1 MSSVRRTSCLSYL
14 PQHRRKFTTKK
25 NKTWDGDG
33 ILRVSGGYAQLEDAT
48 GREMGKAACNGPLL
62 PESKLSIGGK
72 EIEIDSLLSKKDY
85 LSSKSSSSS
94 RNLKTGPDVNV
105 KTPLPKPRPTP
116 KVIPAEAKAESKKTL
131 NHAAP
136 KSLATQSRFKNPV
149 LETTVLEKRGGPDPT
164 PRHDPSAPGS
174 LVLTRVENVPK
185 GKQVVDVVVD
195 PLLSKHL
202 RNHQREGVK
211 FLYECVMDIKDFGGQ
226 GAILADDMGL
236 GKTLQTITLLWTL
249 LKQNPIYEDPPVIKK
264 ALIVCPATLINNWKK
279 EFRKWLDAQRLGA
292 LIVDHNH
299 KRITYFTMG
308 RTYSVI
314 VISYEKLRSN
324 IDDLQKG
331 HGIDIVIA
339 DEGHRLKKE
348 QNKSG
353 VAIRSLSTP
362 RRIILSGT
370 PIQNDL
376 SEFFSMVNFVNP
388 GILGSVKAF
397 TKQFEVPIVK
407 SRQPDASEKDIENG
421 QARSEELA
429 ETTSS
434 FILRRSADLLSQ
446 YLPPKTEYILLC
458 RPTKAQASVY
468 QRMLTSSSF
477 QAALGGTSELHL
489 QLITLLKKV
498 CNSPR
503 LLQLPS
509 DSVTRPLIKTSNDLD
524 KDSTPSLAQALI
536 SELPSHLRTN
546 GASAKLR
553 VLDSLLCTIHSTTSE
568 KVVIVSHSTS
578 TLDLL
583 SSLLTTLSLPHLRL
597 DGSTPSK
604 TRQDLVDTFN
614 RTPAST
620 TFAFLLSAKAGGLG
634 LNLIGASRLILFDV
648 DWNPAIDAQAMARIH
663 RDGQIRPCIVY
674 RLLLAGGLDEKIW
687 QRQVTKS
694 GLADSV
700 MEQKKGSSK
709 AAFSRDELRDLFRL
723 DVREQVGGGGCQ
735 THDLIGCG
743 CGGRG
748 IPAEAAELESA
759 EGNEDE
765 GCEEDKDEDE
775 EDDDLPLLPTL
786 LKENKVDMEAQE
798 ARIRER
804 RTKKRKAGE
813 KENMQSL
820 MEYAHIDPRLLRK
833 REDRDGDGDEEE
845 DMEALIKDDV
855 LLQVL
860 KGEEG
865 EEEGRVSFVWA
876 KTMGG

>member
-1 MSSVRRTSCLSYL
+1 
-14 PQHRRKFTTKK
+14 
-25 NKTWDGDG
+25 
-33 ILRVSGGYAQLEDAT
+33 
-48 GREMGKAACNGPLL
+48 MGKAACHGPLL

-72 EIEIDSLLSKKDY
+72 EIEVDCLLSKKDY
-85 LSSKSSSSS
+85 FASKPASNAKSSKA
-94 RNLKTGPDVNV
+94 NPEVTV
-105 KTPLPKPRPTP
+105 KAPLPRPRPAP
-116 KVIPAEAKAESKKTL
+116 KYIPAEVVEETKKSL
-131 NHAAP
+131 NNAAP
-136 KSLATQSRFKNPV
+136 KSSATKSRFKNPV
-149 LETTVLEKRGGPDPT
+149 LETTVLEKKAGSQPT
-164 PRHDPSAPGS
+164 PRHDPNAPRS
-174 LVLTRVENVPK
+174 LVLTRVKNVPK
-185 GKQVVDVVVD
+185 GRQLVDVVVD

-202 RNHQREGVK
+202 RDHQREGVK

-279 EFRKWLDAQRLGA
+279 EFRKWLGA
-292 LIVDHNH
+292 ERIGIFIVDDNK
-299 KRITYFTMG
+299 KRITDFTMG

-324 IDDLQKG
+324 IDELQKG

-362 RRIILSGT
+362 RRVILSGT

-397 TKQFEVPIVK
+397 TKQFEVPIMK
-407 SRQPDASEKDIENG
+407 SRQPDASDKDIENG
-421 QARSEELA
+421 QVRSEELA

-458 RPTKAQASVY
+458 HPIKAQASVY
-468 QRMLTSSSF
+468 QRVLTSSSF

-509 DSVTRPLIKTSNDLD
+509 DSATRSLTKTSDDPD
-524 KDSTPSLAQALI
+524 KDPTPSLTHTII
-536 SELPSHLRTN
+536 SSIPSHLRTN

-553 VLDSLLCTIHSTTSE
+553 VLDSLLCTIHRTTTE
-568 KVVIVSHSTS
+568 KVVLVSHSTS

-614 RTPAST
+614 RTPST
-620 TFAFLLSAKAGGLG
+620 QTFAFLLSAKAGGQG

-663 RDGQIRPCIVY
+663 RDGQRRPCVVY
-674 RLLLAGGLDEKIW
+674 RLLLAGALDEKIW

-700 MEQKKGSSK
+700 MEQKKGKGGGK

-723 DVREQVGGGGCQ
+723 DTRDKAGGGCQ

-748 IPAEAAELESA
+748 IPPEAAELECA
-759 EGNEDE
+759 EEDE
-765 GCEEDKDEDE
+765 NEVEDGEE
-775 EDDDLPLLPTL
+775 DDLPLLPTL
-786 LKENKVDMEAQE
+786 LKANKVDMEAQE
-798 ARIRER
+798 AIIRER
-804 RTKKRKAGE
+804 SMKKRRKGE

-820 MEYAHIDPRLLRK
+820 MGYAHIDPGLLRK
-833 REDRDGDGDEEE
+833 RGDEDGDE
-845 DMEALIKDDV
+845 DDIEALIKDDI

-865 EEEGRVSFVWA
+865 EGEGRVSFVWA
-876 KTMGG
+876 RTMGG